1 MTDSQMKALNNLMN
15 KLRSKVEKFE
25 PTDDTSQNRNAM
37 EDIDD
42 LIKSIEDKIEE
53 IDNDMN
59 EDEDLSGNKPLINK
73 LTEQKNEFNII
84 KNNYNRKAENAR
96 SAINQELL
104 MRGELKGVEKKKA
117 QRDMALDQVKE
128 VDNQGLIIDS
138 IGKHVRDANVN
149 LANMNDEAKRQGE
162 QIDRVGE
169 KVVNADQK
177 VKVTGKV
184 FNSMDRRLCCRK
196 FIVWIGI
203 FVLFL
208 VNIIMAFLIL
218 GKYFGW
224 WPWKK
229 DEKTEIKGIDHN
241 SEGMVKYNSFKDKDC
256 SFVMLMAGSAKDK
269 KTGFDQNLSSAKEK
283 DIKVGVYW
291 TIEGNDELTASEE
304 VDKAEEFVETNSEK
318 LKGLKYGFYFKIM
331 DDTILKDKANNFCE
345 KIKDKLNCGIFLK
358 YNQYKNYFKDNNNK
372 GNINSFWIDPY
383 EKFDSGKELMIY
395 LWKTKD
401 KVKIGETNFE
411 VIQARDF

>member
-138 IGKHVRDANVN
+138 IGKYTRDAVVN
-149 LANMNDEAKRQGE
+149 LANMNDETKRQGE

-229 DEKTEIKGIDHN
+229 EEKIKGIDN
-241 SEGMVKYNSFKDKDC
+241 LGGELNYDSLKDEGC
-256 SFVMLMAGSAKDK
+256 SFVMLMGGSGKVKKDKLDEKLSKAKDK
-269 KTGFDQNLSSAKEK
+269 
-283 DIKVGVYW
+283 DIKAGVYW
-291 TIEGNDELTASEE
+291 TIIGNDVNDAIEQAG
-304 VDKAEEFVETNSEK
+304 KAKDFTKENSVI
-318 LKGLKYGFYFKIM
+318 LKDLKYGFYFKIEN
-331 DDTILKDKANNFCE
+331 DTILKDNADNFC
-345 KIKDKLNCGIFLK
+345 KDIEGLKCGISLK
-358 YNQYKNYFKDNNNK
+358 YKHYEDYFKNK
-372 GNINSFWIDPY
+372 NDKNHISSFWIDSDD
-383 EKFDSGKELMIY
+383 KFDKDPIID

-401 KVKIGETNFE
+401 KVKIGGTNYD
-411 VIQARDF
+411 VIQARKF

>member
-162 QIDRVGE
+162 QIYRVG
-169 KVVNADQK
+169 
-177 VKVTGKV
+177 
-184 FNSMDRRLCCRK
+184 
-196 FIVWIGI
+196 
-203 FVLFL
+203 
-208 VNIIMAFLIL
+208 
-218 GKYFGW
+218 
-224 WPWKK
+224 
-229 DEKTEIKGIDHN
+229 
-241 SEGMVKYNSFKDKDC
+241 
-256 SFVMLMAGSAKDK
+256 
-269 KTGFDQNLSSAKEK
+269 
-283 DIKVGVYW
+283 
-291 TIEGNDELTASEE
+291 
-304 VDKAEEFVETNSEK
+304 
-318 LKGLKYGFYFKIM
+318 
-331 DDTILKDKANNFCE
+331 
-345 KIKDKLNCGIFLK
+345 
-358 YNQYKNYFKDNNNK
+358 
-372 GNINSFWIDPY
+372 
-383 EKFDSGKELMIY
+383 
-395 LWKTKD
+395 
-401 KVKIGETNFE
+401 
-411 VIQARDF
+411 

>member
-25 PTDDTSQNRNAM
+25 PNDDTSQNRNAM

-42 LIKSIEDKIEE
+42 LIKSIDDKIEE

-229 DEKTEIKGIDHN
+229 EEKIKGIDN
-241 SEGMVKYNSFKDKDC
+241 LGGELNYDSLKDEGC
-256 SFVMLMAGSAKDK
+256 SFVMLMGGSGQVKKDKLYEKLSKAKDK
-269 KTGFDQNLSSAKEK
+269 
-283 DIKVGVYW
+283 DIKAGVYW
-291 TIEGNDELTASEE
+291 TIIGNDVNDAIEQAG
-304 VDKAEEFVETNSEK
+304 KAKDFTKENSEI
-318 LKGLKYGFYFKIM
+318 LKDLKYGFYFKIEN
-331 DDTILKDKANNFCE
+331 DTILKDKADNFC
-345 KIKDKLNCGIFLK
+345 KDIEGLKCGISLK
-358 YNQYKNYFKDNNNK
+358 YNHYKDYFKDKKDKNH
-372 GNINSFWIDPY
+372 ISSFWIDSDD
-383 EKFDSGKELMIY
+383 KFDKDPIID

-401 KVKIGETNFE
+401 KVKIGGLDYN
-411 VIQARDF
+411 VIQARNF

>member
-73 LTEQKNEFNII
+73 LNEQKNEFNII

-177 VKVTGKV
+177 VKETGKV

-229 DEKTEIKGIDHN
+229 DEKTEIKGIEHN
-241 SEGMVKYNSFKDKDC
+241 SEGLVDYKSFKDKDC
-256 SFVMLMAGSAKDK
+256 SFVMLMGGSGTQN
-269 KTGFDQNLSSAKEK
+269 KTGFVDNLNSAKGK
-283 DIKVGVYW
+283 DIKIGVYW
-291 TIEGNDELTASEE
+291 TIEGNDDSTSQEVEE
-304 VDKAEEFVETNSEK
+304 AKKFVTENLDK
-318 LKGLKYGFYFKIM
+318 LKDLKYGFYFKITN
-331 DDTILKDKANNFCE
+331 DAILKGNANNFCGG
-345 KIKDKLNCGIFLK
+345 IKDKLKCGISLNFE
-358 YNQYKNYFKDNNNK
+358 QYKYFKNNK
-372 GNINSFWIDPY
+372 KDNITSFWINEDK
-383 EKFDSGKELMIY
+383 KFDSGEELMIY

-401 KVKIGETNFE
+401 KVKIGGKEFG
-411 VIQARDF
+411 VIQAREF